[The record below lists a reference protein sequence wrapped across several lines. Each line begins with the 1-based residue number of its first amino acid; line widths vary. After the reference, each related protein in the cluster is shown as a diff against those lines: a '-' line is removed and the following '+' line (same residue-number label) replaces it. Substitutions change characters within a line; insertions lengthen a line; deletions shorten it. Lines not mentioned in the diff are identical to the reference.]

1 MMKTVIGTAAALLL
15 SACSVAPVYERPKV
29 ALPQSYQAASSAL
42 EASAATEGI
51 SPWWEALG
59 DAQLNQWVQRAL
71 AQSPQTQ
78 AAAARVQEADALM
91 RQAGAALFPE
101 VNLSVGGVNSQVTQ
115 LGAVPVSPSLPVA
128 RTDRFVS
135 LSTSYELDVWGKVR
149 SADQAARAGAL
160 SSRYAQ
166 ATVQTTLAASVVQA
180 WLSLRSLDAQI
191 AITRDSLAN
200 RQEAL
205 AIVNTRQSG
214 GLASE
219 VEVQAAQPALQ
230 ALQAQLADL
239 LRQRALSENLLGVL
253 LSSPGLRVA
262 TLTTLP
268 AAPQVPEGLPSSLL
282 TARPDVRD
290 AEAQLMA
297 ANARIGLARAALFPS
312 LSLTAAAGSQSA
324 DLSNLFKPE
333 AFTFSL
339 GLNILAPIFDAGRRD
354 AVMAQVSAQQ
364 QQLSANYR
372 QTVLNAFREVRDAL
386 SSTEQQAATE
396 RALQAQQQSLQA
408 SLRLTQVRVNA
419 GFVAPVQ
426 LLDAQR
432 NLNDAELA
440 LVRARA
446 ARLGASVDLFKA
458 LGGGW
463 QPRS

>member
-1 MMKTVIGTAAALLL
+1 MMKTAMTSAALLL
-15 SACSVAPVYERPKV
+15 SACTVAPTYERPSVK
-29 ALPQSYQAASSAL
+29 LPQTYQAAQTAV
-42 EASAATEGI
+42 EDASAAVGI
-51 SPWWEALG
+51 SAWWEVLG
-59 DAQLNQWVQRAL
+59 DAQLNLWVNRAL
-71 AQSPQTQ
+71 AQSPQAQ

-101 VNLSVGGVNSQVTQ
+101 VNLSVGGVNNQVTQ

-128 RTDRFVS
+128 RTDRAVS

-149 SADQAARAGAL
+149 SADQAARAQAL

-166 ATVQTTLAASVVQA
+166 ATLQTTLAASVVQA

-191 AITRDSLAN
+191 AITRDSLRN
-200 RQEAL
+200 RQEAA
-205 AIVNTRQSG
+205 AIIAKRQAV

-219 VEVQAAQPALQ
+219 VDVQAAQPALL
-230 ALQAQLADL
+230 ALQAQSADL

-253 LSSPGLRVA
+253 LNSPGLTVA
-262 TLTTLP
+262 SEVVLP
-268 AAPQVPEGLPSSLL
+268 AAPNVPAGLPSNLL
-282 TARPDVRD
+282 NARPDVRD
-290 AEAQLMA
+290 AEAQLIA
-297 ANARIGLARAALFPS
+297 ANARIGLARAALFPA

-339 GLNILAPIFDAGRRD
+339 GLSILAPIFDAGRRD
-354 AVMAQVSAQQ
+354 AVVAQVTAQQ
-364 QQLSANYR
+364 QQVAANYR
-372 QTVLNAFREVRDAL
+372 QTVLNAFRDVRDAL
-386 SSTEQQAATE
+386 ANTEQQAASE

-408 SLRLTQVRVNA
+408 SLRLTQLRVNA
-419 GFVAPVQ
+419 GLVAPVV

-432 NLNDAELA
+432 NLNDAELS

-446 ARLGASVDLFKA
+446 ARLAAAVDLFKA

-463 QPRS
+463 QPPS

>member
-1 MMKTVIGTAAALLL
+1 MMKFVMGATALML
-15 SACSVAPVYERPKV
+15 SACTVAPTYQRPSV
-29 ALPQSYQAASSAL
+29 SLPETYQARATAVQ
-42 EASAATEGI
+42 AAAATEGI
-51 SPWWEALG
+51 APWWEALG
-59 DAQLNQWVQRAL
+59 DAQLNQWVNRAL
-71 AQSPQTQ
+71 SQSPQTQ

-101 VNLSVGGVNSQVTQ
+101 VNLSVGGVNNQVTQ
-115 LGAVPVSPSLPVA
+115 LGAVPVSPGLPLA
-128 RTDRFVS
+128 RTDRSVS
-135 LSTSYELDVWGKVR
+135 LSTSYELDVWGRVR
-149 SADQAARAGAL
+149 SADQAARAAAL

-191 AITRDSLAN
+191 AITRDSVNN
-200 RQEAL
+200 RQEAA
-205 AIVNTRQSG
+205 AIIGKRQAG

-219 VEVQAAQPALQ
+219 VEVQAAQPALL

-253 LSSPGLRVA
+253 LNSPGLTVA
-262 TLTTLP
+262 SQVALP
-268 AAPQVPEGLPSSLL
+268 AAPQVPEGLPSRLL

-290 AEAQLMA
+290 AEAQLIA
-297 ANARIGLARAALFPS
+297 AHARIGLARAALFPA

-339 GLNILAPIFDAGRRD
+339 GLNILTPIFDAGRRD
-354 AVMAQVSAQQ
+354 AVVAQVTAQQ
-364 QQLSANYR
+364 QQLAANYR
-372 QTVLNAFREVRDAL
+372 QTVLNAFRDVRDAL
-386 SSTEQQAATE
+386 SNTEQQAVAE

-408 SLRLTQVRVNA
+408 AVRLTQVRVNA
-419 GFVAPVQ
+419 GFVAPAL

-432 NLNDAELA
+432 NLNEAELA

-446 ARLGASVDLFKA
+446 ARLAASVDLFKA

-463 QPRS
+463 QAER

>member
-1 MMKTVIGTAAALLL
+1 MMKTAMTSAALLL
-15 SACSVAPVYERPKV
+15 SACTVAPTYERPSVK
-29 ALPQSYQAASSAL
+29 LPQTYQAAQTAV
-42 EASAATEGI
+42 EDASAAVGI
-51 SPWWEALG
+51 SAWWEVLG
-59 DAQLNQWVQRAL
+59 DAQLNLWVNRAL
-71 AQSPQTQ
+71 AQSPQAQ
-78 AAAARVQEADALM
+78 AAAARVQEADALI

-101 VNLSVGGVNSQVTQ
+101 VNLSVGGVNNQVTQ

-128 RTDRFVS
+128 RTDRAVS

-149 SADQAARAGAL
+149 SADQAARAQAL

-191 AITRDSLAN
+191 AVTRDSLRN
-200 RQEAL
+200 RQEAA
-205 AIVNTRQSG
+205 AIIAKRQAG

-219 VEVQAAQPALQ
+219 VDVQAAQPALL
-230 ALQAQLADL
+230 ALQAQSADL

-253 LSSPGLRVA
+253 LNSPGLTVDSDVV
-262 TLTTLP
+262 LP
-268 AAPQVPEGLPSSLL
+268 AAPTVPAGLPSSLL
-282 TARPDVRD
+282 NDRPDVRD
-290 AEAQLMA
+290 AEAQLIA
-297 ANARIGLARAALFPS
+297 ANARIGLARAALFPA

-354 AVMAQVSAQQ
+354 AVVAQVTAQQ
-364 QQLSANYR
+364 QQVAANYR
-372 QTVLNAFREVRDAL
+372 QTVLNAFRDVRDAL
-386 SSTEQQAATE
+386 SNTEQQAAAE
-396 RALQAQQQSLQA
+396 RSLQAQQQSLQA
-408 SLRLTQVRVNA
+408 SLRLTQLRVNA
-419 GFVAPVQ
+419 GLVAPVV

-432 NLNDAELA
+432 NLNEAELS

-446 ARLGASVDLFKA
+446 ARLAAAVDLFKA

>member
-1 MMKTVIGTAAALLL
+1 MMKTAICAAVVLL
-15 SACSVAPVYERPKV
+15 SACSVAPTYERPQL
-29 ALPQSYQAASSAL
+29 ALPESYQASAI
-42 EASAATEGI
+42 APQAAPTPGI

-71 AQSPQTQ
+71 AQSPQAQ

-101 VNLSVGGVNSQVTQ
+101 VNASLGGVNNQVTQ
-115 LGAVPVSPSLPVA
+115 LGAVPVSPGLPVA
-128 RTDRFVS
+128 RTDRSLS

-149 SADQAARAGAL
+149 SADQAARASAL

-180 WLSLRSLDAQI
+180 WLSLRALDAQI
-191 AITRDSLAN
+191 AITQDSLRN
-200 RQEAL
+200 REEAL
-205 AIVNTRQSG
+205 AIISKRQSG

-219 VEVQAAQPALQ
+219 VDVQAAQPALLI
-230 ALQAQLADL
+230 LQSQLADL
-239 LRQRALSENLLGVL
+239 LRQRALSENLMGVL
-253 LSSPGLRVA
+253 LASPGLRVPA
-262 TLTTLP
+262 TTTLP
-268 AAPQVPEGLPSSLL
+268 TAPQVPEGLPSSLL

-290 AEAQLMA
+290 AEAQLIA

-312 LSLTAAAGSQSA
+312 LSLTAAAGGQSA
-324 DLSNLFKPE
+324 DLSNLLKPE

-354 AVMAQVSAQQ
+354 AVVAQVSAQQ
-364 QQLSANYR
+364 QQLAANYR
-372 QTVLNAFREVRDAL
+372 QTVLVAFREVRDAL
-386 SSTEQQAATE
+386 SSSEQQAATE

-419 GFVAPVQ
+419 GFVPPAQ

-446 ARLGASVDLFKA
+446 ARLGAAVDLFKA

-463 QPRS
+463 QPSS

>member
-1 MMKTVIGTAAALLL
+1 MMKTAMTSAALLL
-15 SACSVAPVYERPKV
+15 SACTVAPTYERPSVK
-29 ALPQSYQAASSAL
+29 LPQTYQAAQTAV
-42 EASAATEGI
+42 EDAPAAVGM
-51 SPWWEALG
+51 SPWWEVLG
-59 DAQLNQWVQRAL
+59 DAQLNLWVNRAL
-71 AQSPQTQ
+71 AQSPQAQ

-101 VNLSVGGVNSQVTQ
+101 VNLSVGGVNNQVTQ

-128 RTDRFVS
+128 RTDRAVS

-149 SADQAARAGAL
+149 SADQAARAQAL

-191 AITRDSLAN
+191 AVTRDSLRN
-200 RQEAL
+200 RQEAA
-205 AIVNTRQSG
+205 AIIAKRQAG

-219 VEVQAAQPALQ
+219 VDVQAAQPALL
-230 ALQAQLADL
+230 ALQAQSADL

-253 LSSPGLRVA
+253 LNSPGLTVDSDVV
-262 TLTTLP
+262 LP
-268 AAPQVPEGLPSSLL
+268 AAPTVPAGLPSSLL
-282 TARPDVRD
+282 NDRPDVRD
-290 AEAQLMA
+290 AEAQLIA
-297 ANARIGLARAALFPS
+297 ANARIGLARAALFPA

-354 AVMAQVSAQQ
+354 AVVAQVTAQQ
-364 QQLSANYR
+364 QQVAANYR
-372 QTVLNAFREVRDAL
+372 QTVLNAFRDARDAL
-386 SSTEQQAATE
+386 SNTEQQAAAE
-396 RALQAQQQSLQA
+396 RSLQAQQQSLQA
-408 SLRLTQVRVNA
+408 SVRLTQLRVNA
-419 GFVAPVQ
+419 GLVAPLV

-432 NLNDAELA
+432 NLNEAELS

-446 ARLGASVDLFKA
+446 ARLAAAVDLFKA

>member
-1 MMKTVIGTAAALLL
+1 MMKTAMTSAALLL
-15 SACSVAPVYERPKV
+15 SACTVAPTYERPSVK
-29 ALPQSYQAASSAL
+29 LPQTYQAAQTAV
-42 EASAATEGI
+42 EDAPAAVGM
-51 SPWWEALG
+51 SPWWEVLG
-59 DAQLNQWVQRAL
+59 DAQLNLWVNRAL

-101 VNLSVGGVNSQVTQ
+101 VNLSVGGVNNQVTQ

-128 RTDRFVS
+128 RTDRAVS

-149 SADQAARAGAL
+149 SADQAARAQAL

-191 AITRDSLAN
+191 AVTRDSLRN
-200 RQEAL
+200 RQEAA
-205 AIVNTRQSG
+205 AIIAKRQAG

-219 VEVQAAQPALQ
+219 VDVQAAQPALL
-230 ALQAQLADL
+230 ALQAQSADL

-253 LSSPGLRVA
+253 LNSPGLTVDSDVV
-262 TLTTLP
+262 LP
-268 AAPQVPEGLPSSLL
+268 AAPTVPAGLPSSLL
-282 TARPDVRD
+282 NDRPDVRD
-290 AEAQLMA
+290 AEAQLIA
-297 ANARIGLARAALFPS
+297 ANARIGLARAALFPA

-354 AVMAQVSAQQ
+354 AVVAQVTAQQ
-364 QQLSANYR
+364 QQVAANYR
-372 QTVLNAFREVRDAL
+372 QTVLNAFRDARDAL
-386 SSTEQQAATE
+386 SNTEQQAAAE
-396 RALQAQQQSLQA
+396 RSLQAQQQSLQA
-408 SLRLTQVRVNA
+408 SVRLTQLRVNA
-419 GFVAPVQ
+419 GLVAPLV

-432 NLNDAELA
+432 NLNEAELS

-446 ARLGASVDLFKA
+446 ARLAAAVDLFKA

>member
-1 MMKTVIGTAAALLL
+1 MMKTAMTSAALLL
-15 SACSVAPVYERPKV
+15 SACTVAPTYERPSVK
-29 ALPQSYQAASSAL
+29 LPQTYQAAQTAV
-42 EASAATEGI
+42 EDAPAAVGM
-51 SPWWEALG
+51 SPWWEVLG
-59 DAQLNQWVQRAL
+59 DAQLNLWVNRAL
-71 AQSPQTQ
+71 AQSPQAQ

-101 VNLSVGGVNSQVTQ
+101 VNLSVGGVNNQVTQ

-128 RTDRFVS
+128 RTDRAVS

-149 SADQAARAGAL
+149 SADQAARAQAL

-191 AITRDSLAN
+191 AVTRDSLRN
-200 RQEAL
+200 RQEAA
-205 AIVNTRQSG
+205 AIIAKRQAG

-219 VEVQAAQPALQ
+219 VDVQAAQPALL
-230 ALQAQLADL
+230 ALQALSADL

-253 LSSPGLRVA
+253 LNSPGLTVDSDVV
-262 TLTTLP
+262 LP
-268 AAPQVPEGLPSSLL
+268 AAPTVPAGLPSSLL
-282 TARPDVRD
+282 NDRPDVRD
-290 AEAQLMA
+290 AEAQLIA
-297 ANARIGLARAALFPS
+297 ANARIGLARAALFPA

-354 AVMAQVSAQQ
+354 AVVAQVTAQQ
-364 QQLSANYR
+364 QQVAANYR
-372 QTVLNAFREVRDAL
+372 QTVLNAFRDVRDAL
-386 SSTEQQAATE
+386 SNTEQQAAAE
-396 RALQAQQQSLQA
+396 RSLQAQQQSLQA
-408 SLRLTQVRVNA
+408 SVRLTQLRVNA
-419 GFVAPVQ
+419 GLVAPVV

-432 NLNDAELA
+432 NLNEAELS

-446 ARLGASVDLFKA
+446 ARLAAAVDLFKA

>member
-1 MMKTVIGTAAALLL
+1 MMKTAMTSAALLL
-15 SACSVAPVYERPKV
+15 SACTVAPTYERPSVK
-29 ALPQSYQAASSAL
+29 LPQTYQAAQTAV
-42 EASAATEGI
+42 EDAPAAVGM
-51 SPWWEALG
+51 SPWWEVLG
-59 DAQLNQWVQRAL
+59 DAQLNLWVNRAL
-71 AQSPQTQ
+71 AQSPQAQ

-101 VNLSVGGVNSQVTQ
+101 VNLSVGGVNNQVTQ

-128 RTDRFVS
+128 RTDRAVS

-149 SADQAARAGAL
+149 SADQAARAQAL

-191 AITRDSLAN
+191 AVTRDSLRN
-200 RQEAL
+200 RQEAA
-205 AIVNTRQSG
+205 AIIAKRQAG

-219 VEVQAAQPALQ
+219 VDVQAAQPALL
-230 ALQAQLADL
+230 ALQAQSADL

-253 LSSPGLRVA
+253 LNSPGLTVA
-262 TLTTLP
+262 SDVVLP
-268 AAPQVPEGLPSSLL
+268 AAPTVPAGLPSNLL
-282 TARPDVRD
+282 NDRPDVRD
-290 AEAQLMA
+290 AEAQLIA
-297 ANARIGLARAALFPS
+297 ANARIGLARAALFPA

-354 AVMAQVSAQQ
+354 AVVAQVTAQQ
-364 QQLSANYR
+364 QQVAANYR
-372 QTVLNAFREVRDAL
+372 QTVLNAFRDVRDAL
-386 SSTEQQAATE
+386 SNTEQQAAAE
-396 RALQAQQQSLQA
+396 RSLQAQQQSLQA
-408 SLRLTQVRVNA
+408 SVRLTQLRVNA
-419 GFVAPVQ
+419 GLVAPVV

-432 NLNDAELA
+432 NLNEAELS

-446 ARLGASVDLFKA
+446 ARLAAAVDLFKA

>member
-1 MMKTVIGTAAALLL
+1 MMKTFICTAAALLL

-42 EASAATEGI
+42 EASAAAEGI

-128 RTDRFVS
+128 RTDRLVS

-253 LSSPGLRVA
+253 LASPGLRVA
-262 TLTTLP
+262 TLATLP
-268 AAPQVPEGLPSSLL
+268 TAPQVPEGLPSSLL

-354 AVMAQVSAQQ
+354 AVVAQVSAQQ

>member
-1 MMKTVIGTAAALLL
+1 MMKFVVGTAALML
-15 SACSVAPVYERPKV
+15 SACTVAPTYQRPSVK
-29 ALPQSYQAASSAL
+29 LPETYQATPTAV
-42 EASAATEGI
+42 EAAAATVGI
-51 SPWWEALG
+51 APWWEALR
-59 DAQLNQWVQRAL
+59 DAQLNQWVNRAL
-71 AQSPQTQ
+71 SQSPQTQ

-101 VNLSVGGVNSQVTQ
+101 VNLSVGGVNNQVTQ
-115 LGAVPVSPSLPVA
+115 LGAVPVSPGLPLA
-128 RTDRFVS
+128 RTDRSVS

-149 SADQAARAGAL
+149 SADQAARAAAM

-191 AITRDSLAN
+191 AITRDSVGN
-200 RQEAL
+200 RQEAA
-205 AIVNTRQSG
+205 AIIGKRQAG

-219 VEVQAAQPALQ
+219 VDVQAAQPALL

-253 LSSPGLRVA
+253 LNSPGLNVA
-262 TLTTLP
+262 SQVALP
-268 AAPQVPEGLPSSLL
+268 AAPNVPAGLPSSLL

-297 ANARIGLARAALFPS
+297 ANARIGLARAALFPA

-354 AVMAQVSAQQ
+354 AVVAQVTAQQ
-364 QQLSANYR
+364 QQLAANYR
-372 QTVLNAFREVRDAL
+372 QTVLNAFRDVRDAL
-386 SSTEQQAATE
+386 SNTEQQAVAE

-408 SLRLTQVRVNA
+408 SVRLTQVRVNA
-419 GFVAPVQ
+419 GFVAPAL

-432 NLNDAELA
+432 NLNEAELA

-446 ARLGASVDLFKA
+446 ARLAASVDLFKA

-463 QPRS
+463 QAGS

>member
-1 MMKTVIGTAAALLL
+1 MMKFVVGTAALML
-15 SACSVAPVYERPKV
+15 SACTVAPTYQRPSVK
-29 ALPQSYQAASSAL
+29 LPETYQATPTAV
-42 EASAATEGI
+42 EAAAATVGI
-51 SPWWEALG
+51 APWWEALG
-59 DAQLNQWVQRAL
+59 DAQLNQWVNHAL
-71 AQSPQTQ
+71 SQSPQTQ

-101 VNLSVGGVNSQVTQ
+101 VNLSVGGVNNQVTQ
-115 LGAVPVSPSLPVA
+115 LGAVPVSPGLPLA
-128 RTDRFVS
+128 RTDRSVS

-149 SADQAARAGAL
+149 SADQAARAAAM

-191 AITRDSLAN
+191 AITRDSVSN
-200 RQEAL
+200 RQEAA
-205 AIVNTRQSG
+205 AIIGKRQAG

-219 VEVQAAQPALQ
+219 VDVQAAQPALL

-253 LSSPGLRVA
+253 LNSPGLTVA
-262 TLTTLP
+262 SQVALP
-268 AAPQVPEGLPSSLL
+268 AAPNVPAGLPSSLL

-297 ANARIGLARAALFPS
+297 ANARIGLARAALFPA

-354 AVMAQVSAQQ
+354 AVVAQVTAQQ
-364 QQLSANYR
+364 QQLAANYR
-372 QTVLNAFREVRDAL
+372 QTVLNAFRDVRDAL
-386 SSTEQQAATE
+386 SNTEQQAVAE

-408 SLRLTQVRVNA
+408 SVGLTQVRVNA
-419 GFVAPVQ
+419 GFVAPAL

-432 NLNDAELA
+432 NLNEAELA

-446 ARLGASVDLFKA
+446 ARLAASVDLFKA

-463 QPRS
+463 QAGS

>member
-1 MMKTVIGTAAALLL
+1 MMKTAMTSAALLL
-15 SACSVAPVYERPKV
+15 SACTVAPTYERPSVK
-29 ALPQSYQAASSAL
+29 LPQAYQAAQTAV
-42 EASAATEGI
+42 EDAPAAVGM
-51 SPWWEALG
+51 SPWWEVLG
-59 DAQLNQWVQRAL
+59 DAQLNLWVNRAL
-71 AQSPQTQ
+71 AQSPQAQ

-101 VNLSVGGVNSQVTQ
+101 VNLSVGGVNNQVTQ

-128 RTDRFVS
+128 RTDRAVS

-149 SADQAARAGAL
+149 SADQAARAQAL

-191 AITRDSLAN
+191 AVTRDSLRN
-200 RQEAL
+200 RQEAA
-205 AIVNTRQSG
+205 AIIAKRQAG

-219 VEVQAAQPALQ
+219 VDVQAAQPALL
-230 ALQAQLADL
+230 ALQAQSADL

-253 LSSPGLRVA
+253 LNSPGLTVA
-262 TLTTLP
+262 SDVVLP
-268 AAPQVPEGLPSSLL
+268 AAPTVPAGLPSSLL
-282 TARPDVRD
+282 NDRPDVRD
-290 AEAQLMA
+290 AEAQLIA
-297 ANARIGLARAALFPS
+297 ANARIGLARAALFPA

-354 AVMAQVSAQQ
+354 AVVAQVTAQQ
-364 QQLSANYR
+364 QQVAANYR
-372 QTVLNAFREVRDAL
+372 QTVLNAFRDVRDAL
-386 SSTEQQAATE
+386 SNTEQQAAAE
-396 RALQAQQQSLQA
+396 RSLQAQQQSLQA
-408 SLRLTQVRVNA
+408 SVRLTQLRVNA
-419 GFVAPVQ
+419 GLVAPLV

-432 NLNDAELA
+432 NLNEAELS

-446 ARLGASVDLFKA
+446 ARLAAAVDLFKA

>member
-1 MMKTVIGTAAALLL
+1 MMKFVMGATALML
-15 SACSVAPVYERPKV
+15 SACTVAPTYQRPSV
-29 ALPQSYQAASSAL
+29 SLPETYQARATAVQ
-42 EASAATEGI
+42 AAAATEGI
-51 SPWWEALG
+51 APWWEALG
-59 DAQLNQWVQRAL
+59 DAQLNQWVNRAL
-71 AQSPQTQ
+71 SQSPQTQ

-101 VNLSVGGVNSQVTQ
+101 VNLSVGGVNNQVTQ
-115 LGAVPVSPSLPVA
+115 LGAVPVSPGLPLA
-128 RTDRFVS
+128 RTDRSVS
-135 LSTSYELDVWGKVR
+135 LSTSYELDVWGRVR
-149 SADQAARAGAL
+149 SADQAARAAAL

-191 AITRDSLAN
+191 AITRDSVNN
-200 RQEAL
+200 RQEAA
-205 AIVNTRQSG
+205 AIIGKRQAG

-219 VEVQAAQPALQ
+219 VEVQAAQPALL

-253 LSSPGLRVA
+253 LNSPGLTVA
-262 TLTTLP
+262 SQVALP
-268 AAPQVPEGLPSSLL
+268 AAPQVPEGLPSRLL

-290 AEAQLMA
+290 AEAQLIA
-297 ANARIGLARAALFPS
+297 AHARIGLARAALFPA

-339 GLNILAPIFDAGRRD
+339 GLNILTPIFDAGRRD
-354 AVMAQVSAQQ
+354 AVVAQVTAQQ
-364 QQLSANYR
+364 QQLAANYR
-372 QTVLNAFREVRDAL
+372 QTVLNAFRDVRDAL
-386 SSTEQQAATE
+386 SNTEQQAVAE

-408 SLRLTQVRVNA
+408 AVRLTQVRVNA
-419 GFVAPVQ
+419 GFVAPAL

-432 NLNDAELA
+432 NLNEAELA
-440 LVRARA
+440 LVRART
-446 ARLGASVDLFKA
+446 ARLAASVDLFKA

-463 QPRS
+463 QAER

>member
-1 MMKTVIGTAAALLL
+1 MMKTAMTSAALLL
-15 SACSVAPVYERPKV
+15 SACTVAPTYERPSVK
-29 ALPQSYQAASSAL
+29 LPQTYQAAQTAV
-42 EASAATEGI
+42 EDAPAAVGM
-51 SPWWEALG
+51 SPWWEVLG
-59 DAQLNQWVQRAL
+59 DAQLNLWVNRAL
-71 AQSPQTQ
+71 AQSPQAQ

-101 VNLSVGGVNSQVTQ
+101 VNLSVGGVNNQVTQ

-128 RTDRFVS
+128 RTDRAVS

-149 SADQAARAGAL
+149 SADQAARAQAL

-191 AITRDSLAN
+191 AVTRDSLRN
-200 RQEAL
+200 RQEAA
-205 AIVNTRQSG
+205 AIIAKRQAG

-219 VEVQAAQPALQ
+219 VDVQAAQPALL
-230 ALQAQLADL
+230 ALQAQSADL

-253 LSSPGLRVA
+253 LNSPGLTVA
-262 TLTTLP
+262 SDVVLP
-268 AAPQVPEGLPSSLL
+268 AAPTVPAGLPSSLL
-282 TARPDVRD
+282 NDRPDVRD
-290 AEAQLMA
+290 AEAQLIA
-297 ANARIGLARAALFPS
+297 ANARIGLARAALFPA

-354 AVMAQVSAQQ
+354 AVVAQVTAQQ
-364 QQLSANYR
+364 QQVAANYR
-372 QTVLNAFREVRDAL
+372 QTVLNAFRDVRDAL
-386 SSTEQQAATE
+386 SNTEQQAAAE
-396 RALQAQQQSLQA
+396 RSLQAQQQSLQA
-408 SLRLTQVRVNA
+408 SVRLTQLRVNA
-419 GFVAPVQ
+419 GLVAPLV

-432 NLNDAELA
+432 NLNEAELS

-446 ARLGASVDLFKA
+446 ARLAAAVDLFKA

>member
-1 MMKTVIGTAAALLL
+1 MMKTAMTSAALLL
-15 SACSVAPVYERPKV
+15 SACTVAPTYERPSVK
-29 ALPQSYQAASSAL
+29 LPQTYQAAQTAV
-42 EASAATEGI
+42 EDAPAAVGM
-51 SPWWEALG
+51 SPWWEVLG
-59 DAQLNQWVQRAL
+59 DAQLNLWVNRAL
-71 AQSPQTQ
+71 AQSPQAQ

-101 VNLSVGGVNSQVTQ
+101 VNLSVGGVNNQVTQ

-128 RTDRFVS
+128 RTDRAVS

-149 SADQAARAGAL
+149 SADQAARAQAL

-191 AITRDSLAN
+191 AVTRDSLRN
-200 RQEAL
+200 RQEAA
-205 AIVNTRQSG
+205 AIIAKRQAG

-219 VEVQAAQPALQ
+219 VDVQAAQPALL
-230 ALQAQLADL
+230 ALQAQSADL
-239 LRQRALSENLLGVL
+239 LRQRVLSENLLGVL
-253 LSSPGLRVA
+253 LNSPGLTVA
-262 TLTTLP
+262 SDVVLP
-268 AAPQVPEGLPSSLL
+268 AAPTVPAGLPSNLL
-282 TARPDVRD
+282 NDRPDVRD
-290 AEAQLMA
+290 AEAQLIA
-297 ANARIGLARAALFPS
+297 ANARIGLARAALFPA

-354 AVMAQVSAQQ
+354 AVVAQVTAQQ
-364 QQLSANYR
+364 QQVAANYR
-372 QTVLNAFREVRDAL
+372 QTVLNAFRDVRDAL
-386 SSTEQQAATE
+386 SNTEQQAAAE
-396 RALQAQQQSLQA
+396 RSLQAQQQSLQA
-408 SLRLTQVRVNA
+408 SVRLTQLRVNA
-419 GFVAPVQ
+419 GLVAPVV

-432 NLNDAELA
+432 NLNEAELS

-446 ARLGASVDLFKA
+446 ARLAAAVDLFKA

>member
-1 MMKTVIGTAAALLL
+1 MMKTIICTAAALLL

-29 ALPQSYQAASSAL
+29 ALPQSYQAASSTL

-115 LGAVPVSPSLPVA
+115 LGAVPVSPRLPVA
-128 RTDRFVS
+128 RTDRLVS
-135 LSTSYELDVWGKVR
+135 LSTSYEIDVWGKVR

-268 AAPQVPEGLPSSLL
+268 TAPQVPEGLPSSLL

-297 ANARIGLARAALFPS
+297 ANARIGLARAALFPN

-354 AVMAQVSAQQ
+354 AVVAQVSAQQ

>member
-1 MMKTVIGTAAALLL
+1 MMKTAMTSAALLL
-15 SACSVAPVYERPKV
+15 SACTVAPTYERPSVK
-29 ALPQSYQAASSAL
+29 LPQTYQAAQTAV
-42 EASAATEGI
+42 EDAPAAVGM
-51 SPWWEALG
+51 SPWWEVLG
-59 DAQLNQWVQRAL
+59 DAQLNLWVNRAL

-101 VNLSVGGVNSQVTQ
+101 VNLSVGGVNNQVTQ

-128 RTDRFVS
+128 RTDRAVS

-149 SADQAARAGAL
+149 SADQAARAQAL

-191 AITRDSLAN
+191 AVTRDSLRN
-200 RQEAL
+200 RQEAA
-205 AIVNTRQSG
+205 AIIAKRQAG

-219 VEVQAAQPALQ
+219 VDVQAAQPALL
-230 ALQAQLADL
+230 ALQALSADL

-253 LSSPGLRVA
+253 LNSPGLTVA
-262 TLTTLP
+262 SDVVLP
-268 AAPQVPEGLPSSLL
+268 AAPTVPAGLPSNLL
-282 TARPDVRD
+282 NDRPDVRD
-290 AEAQLMA
+290 AEAQLIA
-297 ANARIGLARAALFPS
+297 ANARIGLARAALFPA

-354 AVMAQVSAQQ
+354 AVVAQVTAQQ
-364 QQLSANYR
+364 QQVAANYR
-372 QTVLNAFREVRDAL
+372 QTVLNAFRDVRDAL
-386 SSTEQQAATE
+386 SNTEQQAAAE
-396 RALQAQQQSLQA
+396 RSLQAQQQSLQA
-408 SLRLTQVRVNA
+408 SLRLTQLRVNA
-419 GFVAPVQ
+419 GLVAPVV

-432 NLNDAELA
+432 NLNEAELS

-446 ARLGASVDLFKA
+446 ARLAATVDLFKA

>member
-1 MMKTVIGTAAALLL
+1 
-15 SACSVAPVYERPKV
+15 
-29 ALPQSYQAASSAL
+29 
-42 EASAATEGI
+42 
-51 SPWWEALG
+51 
-59 DAQLNQWVQRAL
+59 
-71 AQSPQTQ
+71 
-78 AAAARVQEADALM
+78 M

-101 VNLSVGGVNSQVTQ
+101 VNLSVGGVNNQVTQ

-128 RTDRFVS
+128 RTDRAVS

-149 SADQAARAGAL
+149 SADQAARAQAL

-191 AITRDSLAN
+191 AVTRDSLRN
-200 RQEAL
+200 RQEAA
-205 AIVNTRQSG
+205 AIIAKRQAG

-219 VEVQAAQPALQ
+219 VDVQAAQPALL
-230 ALQAQLADL
+230 ALQALSADL

-253 LSSPGLRVA
+253 LNSPGLTVA
-262 TLTTLP
+262 SDVVLP
-268 AAPQVPEGLPSSLL
+268 AAPTVPAGLPSNLL
-282 TARPDVRD
+282 NDRPDVRD
-290 AEAQLMA
+290 AEAQLIA
-297 ANARIGLARAALFPS
+297 ANARIGLARAALFPA

-354 AVMAQVSAQQ
+354 AVVAQVTAQQ
-364 QQLSANYR
+364 QQVAANYR
-372 QTVLNAFREVRDAL
+372 QTVLNAFRDARDAL
-386 SSTEQQAATE
+386 SNTEQQAAAE
-396 RALQAQQQSLQA
+396 RSLQAQQQSLQA
-408 SLRLTQVRVNA
+408 SVRLTQLRVNA
-419 GFVAPVQ
+419 GLVAPVV

-432 NLNDAELA
+432 NLNEAELS

-446 ARLGASVDLFKA
+446 ARLAATVDLFKA

>member
-1 MMKTVIGTAAALLL
+1 MMKTAMTSAALLL
-15 SACSVAPVYERPKV
+15 SACTVAPTYERPSVK
-29 ALPQSYQAASSAL
+29 LPQTYQAAQTAV
-42 EASAATEGI
+42 EDAPAAVGM
-51 SPWWEALG
+51 SPWWEVLG
-59 DAQLNQWVQRAL
+59 DAQLNLWVNRAL
-71 AQSPQTQ
+71 AQSPQAQ

-101 VNLSVGGVNSQVTQ
+101 VNLSVGGVNNQVTQ

-128 RTDRFVS
+128 RTDRAVS

-149 SADQAARAGAL
+149 SADQAARAQAL

-191 AITRDSLAN
+191 AVTRDSLRN
-200 RQEAL
+200 RQEAA
-205 AIVNTRQSG
+205 AIIAKRQAG

-219 VEVQAAQPALQ
+219 VDVQAAQPALL
-230 ALQAQLADL
+230 ALQALSADL

-253 LSSPGLRVA
+253 LNSPGLTVDSDVV
-262 TLTTLP
+262 LP
-268 AAPQVPEGLPSSLL
+268 AAPTVPAGLPSNLL
-282 TARPDVRD
+282 NDRPDVRD
-290 AEAQLMA
+290 AEAQLIA
-297 ANARIGLARAALFPS
+297 ANARIGLARAALFPA

-354 AVMAQVSAQQ
+354 AVVAQVTAQQ
-364 QQLSANYR
+364 QQVAANYR
-372 QTVLNAFREVRDAL
+372 QTVLNAFRDVRDAL
-386 SSTEQQAATE
+386 SNTEQQAAAE
-396 RALQAQQQSLQA
+396 RSLQAQQQSLQA
-408 SLRLTQVRVNA
+408 SLRLTQLRVNA
-419 GFVAPVQ
+419 GLVAPVV

-432 NLNDAELA
+432 NLNEAELS

-446 ARLGASVDLFKA
+446 ARLAAAVDLFKA

>member
-1 MMKTVIGTAAALLL
+1 MMKTAMTSAALLL
-15 SACSVAPVYERPKV
+15 SACTVAPTYERPSVK
-29 ALPQSYQAASSAL
+29 LPQTYQAAQTAV
-42 EASAATEGI
+42 EDAPAAVGM
-51 SPWWEALG
+51 SPWWEVLG
-59 DAQLNQWVQRAL
+59 DAQLNLWVNRAL

-101 VNLSVGGVNSQVTQ
+101 VNLSVGGVNNQVTQ

-128 RTDRFVS
+128 RTDRAVS

-149 SADQAARAGAL
+149 SADQAARAQAL

-191 AITRDSLAN
+191 AVTRDSLRN
-200 RQEAL
+200 RQEAA
-205 AIVNTRQSG
+205 AIIAKRQAG

-219 VEVQAAQPALQ
+219 VDVQAAQPALL
-230 ALQAQLADL
+230 ALQAQSADL
-239 LRQRALSENLLGVL
+239 LRQRVLSENLLGVL
-253 LSSPGLRVA
+253 LNSPGLTVA
-262 TLTTLP
+262 SDVVLP
-268 AAPQVPEGLPSSLL
+268 AAPTVPAGLPSSLL
-282 TARPDVRD
+282 NDRPDVRD
-290 AEAQLMA
+290 AEAQLIA
-297 ANARIGLARAALFPS
+297 ANARIGLARAALFPA

-354 AVMAQVSAQQ
+354 AVVAQVTAQQ
-364 QQLSANYR
+364 QQVAANYR
-372 QTVLNAFREVRDAL
+372 QTVLNAFRDVRDAL
-386 SSTEQQAATE
+386 SNTEQQAAAE
-396 RALQAQQQSLQA
+396 RSLQAQQQSLQA
-408 SLRLTQVRVNA
+408 SVRLTQLRVNA
-419 GFVAPVQ
+419 GLVAPLV

-432 NLNDAELA
+432 NLNEAELS

-446 ARLGASVDLFKA
+446 ARLAAAVDLFKA

>member
-1 MMKTVIGTAAALLL
+1 MMKTAMTSAALLL
-15 SACSVAPVYERPKV
+15 SACTVAPTYERPSVK
-29 ALPQSYQAASSAL
+29 LPQTYQAAQTAV
-42 EASAATEGI
+42 EDAPAAVGM
-51 SPWWEALG
+51 SPWWEVLG
-59 DAQLNQWVQRAL
+59 DAQLNLWVNRAL
-71 AQSPQTQ
+71 AQSPQAQ

-101 VNLSVGGVNSQVTQ
+101 VNLSVGGVNNQVTQ

-128 RTDRFVS
+128 RTDRAVS

-149 SADQAARAGAL
+149 SADQAARAQAL

-191 AITRDSLAN
+191 AVTRDSLRN
-200 RQEAL
+200 RQEAA
-205 AIVNTRQSG
+205 AIIAKRQAG

-219 VEVQAAQPALQ
+219 VDVQAAQPALL
-230 ALQAQLADL
+230 ALQAQSADL
-239 LRQRALSENLLGVL
+239 LRQRVLSENLLGVL
-253 LSSPGLRVA
+253 LNSPGLTVA
-262 TLTTLP
+262 SDVVLP
-268 AAPQVPEGLPSSLL
+268 AAPTVPAGLPSSLL
-282 TARPDVRD
+282 NDRPDVRD
-290 AEAQLMA
+290 AEAQLIA
-297 ANARIGLARAALFPS
+297 ANARIGLARAALFPA

-354 AVMAQVSAQQ
+354 AVVAQVTAQQ
-364 QQLSANYR
+364 QQVAANYR
-372 QTVLNAFREVRDAL
+372 QTVLNAFRDARDAL
-386 SSTEQQAATE
+386 SNTEQQAAAE
-396 RALQAQQQSLQA
+396 RSLQAQQQSLQA
-408 SLRLTQVRVNA
+408 SVRLTQLRVNA
-419 GFVAPVQ
+419 GLVAPLV

-432 NLNDAELA
+432 NLNEAELS

-446 ARLGASVDLFKA
+446 ARLAAAVDLFKA

>member
-1 MMKTVIGTAAALLL
+1 MMKTAMTSAALLL
-15 SACSVAPVYERPKV
+15 SACTVAPTYERPSVK
-29 ALPQSYQAASSAL
+29 LPQTYQAAQTAV
-42 EASAATEGI
+42 EDAPAAVGM
-51 SPWWEALG
+51 SPWWEVLG
-59 DAQLNQWVQRAL
+59 DAQLNLWVNRAL
-71 AQSPQTQ
+71 AQSPQAQ

-101 VNLSVGGVNSQVTQ
+101 VNLSVGGVNNQVTQ

-128 RTDRFVS
+128 RTDRAVS

-149 SADQAARAGAL
+149 SADQAARAQAL

-191 AITRDSLAN
+191 AVTRDSLRN
-200 RQEAL
+200 RQEAA
-205 AIVNTRQSG
+205 AIIAKRQAG

-219 VEVQAAQPALQ
+219 VDVQAAQPALL
-230 ALQAQLADL
+230 ALQAQSADL
-239 LRQRALSENLLGVL
+239 LRQRVLSENLLGVL
-253 LSSPGLRVA
+253 LNSPGLTVA
-262 TLTTLP
+262 SDVVLP
-268 AAPQVPEGLPSSLL
+268 AAPTVPAGLPSSLL
-282 TARPDVRD
+282 NDRPDVRD
-290 AEAQLMA
+290 AEAQLIA
-297 ANARIGLARAALFPS
+297 ANARIGLARAALFPA

-354 AVMAQVSAQQ
+354 AVVAQVTAQQ
-364 QQLSANYR
+364 QQVAANYR
-372 QTVLNAFREVRDAL
+372 QTVLNAFRDVRDAL
-386 SSTEQQAATE
+386 SNTEQQAAAE
-396 RALQAQQQSLQA
+396 RSLQAQQQSLQA
-408 SLRLTQVRVNA
+408 SVRLTQLRVNA
-419 GFVAPVQ
+419 GLVAPLV

-432 NLNDAELA
+432 NLNEAELS

-446 ARLGASVDLFKA
+446 ARLAAAVDLFKA

>member
-1 MMKTVIGTAAALLL
+1 MMKTAMTSAALLL
-15 SACSVAPVYERPKV
+15 SACTVAPTYERPSVK
-29 ALPQSYQAASSAL
+29 LPQTYQAAQTAV
-42 EASAATEGI
+42 EDASAAVGI
-51 SPWWEALG
+51 SAWWEVLG
-59 DAQLNQWVQRAL
+59 DAQLNLWVNRAL
-71 AQSPQTQ
+71 AQSPQAQ

-101 VNLSVGGVNSQVTQ
+101 VNLSVGGVNNQVTQ

-128 RTDRFVS
+128 RTDRAVS

-149 SADQAARAGAL
+149 SADQAARAQAL

-166 ATVQTTLAASVVQA
+166 ATLQTTLAASVVQA

-191 AITRDSLAN
+191 AITRDSLRN
-200 RQEAL
+200 RQEAA
-205 AIVNTRQSG
+205 AIIAKRQAG

-219 VEVQAAQPALQ
+219 VDVQAAQPALL
-230 ALQAQLADL
+230 ALQAQSADL

-253 LSSPGLRVA
+253 LNSPGFTVA
-262 TLTTLP
+262 SEVVLP
-268 AAPQVPEGLPSSLL
+268 AAPTVPAGLPSNLL
-282 TARPDVRD
+282 NARPDVRD
-290 AEAQLMA
+290 ADAQLIA
-297 ANARIGLARAALFPS
+297 ANARIGLARAALFPA

-354 AVMAQVSAQQ
+354 AVVAQVTAQQ
-364 QQLSANYR
+364 QQVAANYR
-372 QTVLNAFREVRDAL
+372 QTVLNAFRDVRDAL
-386 SSTEQQAATE
+386 SNTEQQAAAE

-408 SLRLTQVRVNA
+408 SQRLTQLRVNA
-419 GFVAPVQ
+419 GLVAPVV

-432 NLNDAELA
+432 NLNDAELS

-446 ARLGASVDLFKA
+446 ARLAAAVDLFKA

-463 QPRS
+463 QPPS

>member
-1 MMKTVIGTAAALLL
+1 MMKFVVGTAALML
-15 SACSVAPVYERPKV
+15 SACTVAPTYQRPSVK
-29 ALPQSYQAASSAL
+29 LPETYQATPTAV
-42 EASAATEGI
+42 EAAAATVGI
-51 SPWWEALG
+51 APWWEALR
-59 DAQLNQWVQRAL
+59 DAQLNQWVNRAL
-71 AQSPQTQ
+71 SQSPQTQ

-101 VNLSVGGVNSQVTQ
+101 VNLSVGGVNNQVTQ
-115 LGAVPVSPSLPVA
+115 LGAVPVSPGLPLA
-128 RTDRFVS
+128 RTDRSVS

-149 SADQAARAGAL
+149 SADQAARAAAM

-191 AITRDSLAN
+191 AITRDSVGN
-200 RQEAL
+200 RQEAA
-205 AIVNTRQSG
+205 AIIGKRQAG

-219 VEVQAAQPALQ
+219 VDVQAAQPALL

-253 LSSPGLRVA
+253 LNSPGLTVA
-262 TLTTLP
+262 SQVALP
-268 AAPQVPEGLPSSLL
+268 AAPNVPAGLPSSLL

-297 ANARIGLARAALFPS
+297 ANARIGLARAALFPA

-354 AVMAQVSAQQ
+354 AVVAQVTAQQ
-364 QQLSANYR
+364 QQLAANYR
-372 QTVLNAFREVRDAL
+372 QTVLNAFRDVRDAL
-386 SSTEQQAATE
+386 SNTEQQAVAE

-408 SLRLTQVRVNA
+408 SVGLTQVRVNA
-419 GFVAPVQ
+419 GFVAPAL

-432 NLNDAELA
+432 NLNEAELA

-446 ARLGASVDLFKA
+446 ARLAASVDLFKA

-463 QPRS
+463 QAGS